1 MSEDSSSAGAGARRE
16 YQRRAARD
24 EARIRETWGQGK
36 LGTLAVALTPER
48 QSTRAWGIGAIGEE
62 KVGRHLDSIAG
73 ESVRVLHDRRVP
85 GRTSNIDHI
94 VVTAH
99 GVWVI
104 DTKRYKDKRPSLRI
118 DGGIIRPR
126 TEVLLVGGRDQT
138 KLVDGVLAQV
148 DRVAAV
154 VGEVPVRGVLCFVD
168 AEWPLIG
175 GGFVT
180 RGVEVLWPGKLL
192 KLLQSPV
199 AEACDVGAV
208 AASLERVFRPSVR
221 G

>member
-1 MSEDSSSAGAGARRE
+1 M
-16 YQRRAARD
+16 
-24 EARIRETWGQGK
+24 
-36 LGTLAVALTPER
+36 
-48 QSTRAWGIGAIGEE
+48 
-62 KVGRHLDSIAG
+62 
-73 ESVRVLHDRRVP
+73 RVL
-85 GRTSNIDHI
+85 
-94 VVTAH
+94 
-99 GVWVI
+99 
-104 DTKRYKDKRPSLRI
+104 KDKRPSLRV

-138 KLVDGVLAQV
+138 KLVDGVLAQD

-192 KLLQSPV
+192 KLLQSPDV
-199 AEACDVGAV
+199 GGLDVGAV
-208 AASLERVFRPSVR
+208 TASLERVFRPSVR